1 MGSSVWGAITGGLFG
16 LYDSYQEKRANDRAE
31 NLAKDQLE
39 AEKRAQQN
47 EDQARNKA
55 NQKQADLAALLEGN
69 TTGGLGN
76 TSLSGA
82 QGAPVDP
89 NRLGKGNTLLGAWLA
104 SNRVKFSSALV
115 SSRKR
120 GLLGSRCG
128 EISVIS
134 SCRRQGFLRGRSP
147 MRAGDVIAR
156 S

>member
-69 TTGGLGN
+69 TTGGLGT

-89 NRLGKGNTLLGAWLA
+89 NRLGKGNTLLGA
-104 SNRVKFSSALV
+104 
-115 SSRKR
+115 
-120 GLLGSRCG
+120 
-128 EISVIS
+128 
-134 SCRRQGFLRGRSP
+134 
-147 MRAGDVIAR
+147 
-156 S
+156 

>member
-16 LYDSYQEKRANDRAE
+16 LYDSYQEKRAHDRAE

-69 TTGGLGN
+69 TTSGLGN

-89 NRLGKGNTLLGAWLA
+89 NRLGKGNTLLGA
-104 SNRVKFSSALV
+104 
-115 SSRKR
+115 
-120 GLLGSRCG
+120 
-128 EISVIS
+128 
-134 SCRRQGFLRGRSP
+134 
-147 MRAGDVIAR
+147 
-156 S
+156 